1 MHSSSSSSSSAMV
14 AHCADSARVCLNVC
28 VFRFFRNAGSLEALG
43 LLHLVFS
50 PAFFGL
56 EIAEIG
62 PASSVLCLLFW
73 FAFFFFFSVAVVVAA
88 AALSVVF

>member
-1 MHSSSSSSSSAMV
+1 M
-14 AHCADSARVCLNVC
+14 CACSGC
-28 VFRFFRNAGSLEALG
+28 FRNAGSLEALG

-62 PASSVLCLLFW
+62 PASSVLRLLFW
-73 FAFFFFFSVAVVVAA
+73 FAFFFFFSVAVVAAAAAAA

>member
-1 MHSSSSSSSSAMV
+1 
-14 AHCADSARVCLNVC
+14 
-28 VFRFFRNAGSLEALG
+28 LEALG

-62 PASSVLCLLFW
+62 PASSVLRLLFW
-73 FAFFFFFSVAVVVAA
+73 FAFFFFFSVAVVAA
-88 AALSVVF
+88 AAAAASSFFFPCPGC